1 VLNGLIGKTDHP
13 SDLYD
18 FTGRF
23 NLRSQYFYKNKSEWP
38 NAPFNFDILNA
49 TKDKEIPTSGTTG
62 SFYFTYSEGNP
73 QEVYVSPSGDYL
85 FLVGAAADRI
95 QRLDMTTPFDIETGS
110 TSDSQSIRLA
120 DLSTV
125 AGTAFGSEGNI
136 RGIFFRRD
144 GLKFYVIGTSLDTL
158 ACFNLSIAWDL
169 SSTITYDSKAS
180 TASFSGPTG
189 TATTLSAG
197 QVFFKPDGSRFYI
210 VEIQADCIV
219 EYSIPS
225 GEEWSLT
232 NASQVGNATSLGA
245 ISSNLDNPSSI
256 YIDPTGVKVFIHATI
271 TDRLYELV
279 MTTPWD
285 LSTLAYT
292 DRDVD
297 TDLTTNPAGIT
308 FSEDNRFMYVV
319 GSGADKILRY
329 S

>member
-1 VLNGLIGKTDHP
+1 MLNGLIGKTDHP

-18 FTGRF
+18 FTGKF

-49 TKDKEIPTSGTTG
+49 TKDKDIFVGDSTILTSG
-62 SFYFTYSEGNP
+62 ELNP
-73 QEVYVSPSGDYL
+73 REVYVTPSGDYL
-85 FLVGAAADRI
+85 FLIGAGADRI

-110 TSDSQSIRLA
+110 ASTSQSIRTS
-120 DLSTV
+120 DLSNI
-125 AGTAFGSEGNI
+125 AGTEFGSEGNT
-136 RGIFFRRD
+136 RGLFFRRD
-144 GLKFYVIGTSLDTL
+144 GFKFYVIGTSLDIV
-158 ACFNLSIAWDL
+158 ACFNLSTAWDL
-169 SSTITYDSKAS
+169 SSTITYDSKAN

-189 TATTLSAG
+189 VATALIAG
-197 QVFFKPDGSRFYI
+197 QIFFKPDGSRFYI
-210 VEIQADCIV
+210 VESQADCIV

-245 ISSNLDNPSSI
+245 LSSNLLNPQSI
-256 YIDPTGVKVFIHATI
+256 FIDPTGVKVFIHTST

-285 LSTLAYT
+285 LSTLALT
-292 DRDVD
+292 NRDID
-297 TDLTTNPAGIT
+297 TDLTTVPTGVT

-319 GSGADKILRY
+319 GSGADRILRY

>member
-1 VLNGLIGKTDHP
+1 MLNGLIGKTDHP

-18 FTGRF
+18 FTGKF

-49 TKDKEIPTSGTTG
+49 TKDKEITTA
-62 SFYFTYSEGNP
+62 STTYFSSYGESNP

-85 FLVGAAADRI
+85 FLIGAGADRV
-95 QRLDMTTPFDIETGS
+95 QRLDMTTPFNIETGS
-110 TSDSQSIRLA
+110 GSSSQAIRVSDLGNI
-120 DLSTV
+120 
-125 AGTAFGSEGNI
+125 AGTEFGSEGNT

-144 GLKFYVIGTSLDTL
+144 GFKFYIVGTSLDTV
-158 ACFNLSIAWDL
+158 ACFNLSTAWDL
-169 SSTITYDSKAS
+169 SSTITYDSKAN

-189 TATTLSAG
+189 VATSLAAG
-197 QVFFKPDGSRFYI
+197 QIFFKPDGSRFYI
-210 VEIQADCIV
+210 VEIQADSIV

-245 ISSNLDNPSSI
+245 LSSNLLNPQSF
-256 YIDPTGVKVFIHATI
+256 YIDPTGVKVFILTST

-285 LSTLAYT
+285 LSTLALT
-292 DRDVD
+292 NRDID
-297 TDLTTNPAGIT
+297 TDLTTTPSGVT
-308 FSEDNRFMYVV
+308 FSEDSRFMYVV
-319 GSGADKILRY
+319 GSGVDKILRY

>member
-1 VLNGLIGKTDHP
+1 MLNGLIGKTDHP

-49 TKDKEIPTSGTTG
+49 TKDKDIYVGNSTIFPYGEL
-62 SFYFTYSEGNP
+62 NP
-73 QEVYVSPSGDYL
+73 QEVYVTPSGDYL
-85 FLVGAAADRI
+85 FLIGAGADRV

-110 TSDSQSIRLA
+110 GSTSQSIRTA
-120 DLSTV
+120 DLSTI
-125 AGTAFGSEGNI
+125 AGTEFSSEGNL
-136 RGIFFRRD
+136 RGLFFRRD
-144 GLKFYVIGTSLDTL
+144 GLKFYIIGTTVDT
-158 ACFNLSIAWDL
+158 AVCFNLSVAWDL

-180 TASFSGPTG
+180 TSSFSGPTG
-189 TATTLSAG
+189 TATALAAG
-197 QVFFKPDGSRFYI
+197 QIFFKPDGSRFYI
-210 VEIQADCIV
+210 TEQQADCII

-232 NASQVGNATSLGA
+232 NASQVGNATSLSTL
-245 ISSNLDNPSSI
+245 SSGLDNPQGLF
-256 YIDPTGVKVFIHATI
+256 IDPAGVKVFIHTSLS
-271 TDRLYELV
+271 DRLYELV

-285 LSTLAYT
+285 LSTLALT
-292 DRDVD
+292 DRDID
-297 TDLTTNPAGIT
+297 TDLTSSPTGIT

-319 GSGADKILRY
+319 GSGADRILRY

>member
-1 VLNGLIGKTDHP
+1 MLNGLIGKTDHP

-18 FTGRF
+18 FTGKF

-49 TKDKEIPTSGTTG
+49 TKDKDITTSGTT
-62 SFYFTYSEGNP
+62 YFTYAEGNP
-73 QEVYVSPSGDYL
+73 REVFVSPSGEYL
-85 FLVGAAADRI
+85 FMIGASADRV

-110 TSDSQSIRLA
+110 GSSSQTIRA
-120 DLSTV
+120 TDLSAV
-125 AGTAFGSEGNI
+125 AGAEFGLEGNI

-144 GLKFYVIGTSLDTL
+144 GLKFYVVGSTLDTV
-158 ACFNLSIAWDL
+158 ACFNLSTAWDL
-169 SSTITYDSKAS
+169 SSTLTYDSKAN

-189 TATTLSAG
+189 TATTLLAN

-210 VEIQADCIV
+210 VEQQADCIV

-245 ISSNLDNPSSI
+245 LSSNLLTANSI
-256 YIDPTGVKVFIHATI
+256 YIDPTGVKVFIHAST

-285 LSTLAYT
+285 LSTLALT
-292 DRDVD
+292 NRDID
-297 TDLTTNPAGIT
+297 TDLTTNPTGIT
-308 FSEDNRFMYVV
+308 FSEDSRFMYVV
-319 GSGADKILRY
+319 GSGADRILRY

>member
-1 VLNGLIGKTDHP
+1 MLNGLIGKTDHP

-18 FTGRF
+18 FTGKF

-49 TKDKEIPTSGTTG
+49 TKDKEIATNTTT
-62 SFYFTYSEGNP
+62 YFTTAEGNP
-73 QEVYVSPSGDYL
+73 REVYVTPSGDYL
-85 FLVGAAADRI
+85 FLIGSGADRI

-110 TSDSQSIRLA
+110 ASTSQSIRA
-120 DLSTV
+120 SDLSSI
-125 AGTAFGSEGNI
+125 AGTAFGSEASFKGL
-136 RGIFFRRD
+136 FFRRD
-144 GLKFYVIGTSLDTL
+144 GLKFYVVGTGLDTV
-158 ACFNLSIAWDL
+158 ACFNLSTAWDL
-169 SSTITYDSKAS
+169 SSTITYDSKAN
-180 TASFSGPTG
+180 TASFSDPTG
-189 TATTLSAG
+189 TATALSAG
-197 QVFFKPDGSRFYI
+197 QIFFKPDGSRFYI

-245 ISSNLDNPSSI
+245 LSSNLLNPQSI
-256 YIDPTGVKVFIHATI
+256 FIDPTGVKVFIHTGI

-285 LSTLAYT
+285 LSTLALT
-292 DRDVD
+292 NRDID
-297 TDLTTNPAGIT
+297 TDLTSNPTGVT

-319 GSGADKILRY
+319 GAGEDKILRY

>member
-1 VLNGLIGKTDHP
+1 MLNGLIGKTDHP

-18 FTGRF
+18 FTGKF

-49 TKDKEIPTSGTTG
+49 TKDKEIATSTTT
-62 SFYFTYSEGNP
+62 YFTTAEINP

-85 FLVGAAADRI
+85 FLIGAGADRI

-110 TSDSQSIRLA
+110 ASTSQSIRLA
-120 DLSTV
+120 DLNSI
-125 AGTAFGSEGNI
+125 AGTEFGSEGNT
-136 RGIFFRRD
+136 RGLFFRRD
-144 GLKFYVIGTSLDTL
+144 GLKFYIVGTSLDTV

-169 SSTITYDSKAS
+169 SSTITYDSKAN

-189 TATTLSAG
+189 AATTLAAG
-197 QVFFKPDGSRFYI
+197 QIFFKPDGSRFYI
-210 VEIQADCIV
+210 AEIQADCIV

-245 ISSNLDNPSSI
+245 LSSNLLNPQSI
-256 YIDPTGVKVFIHATI
+256 FIDPAGVKVFIHTSI
-271 TDRLYELV
+271 TGRLYELV

-285 LSTLAYT
+285 LSTLALT
-292 DRDVD
+292 DRDID
-297 TDLTTNPAGIT
+297 TDLTTQPTGVT

-319 GSGADKILRY
+319 GTGADKILRY

>member
-1 VLNGLIGKTDHP
+1 MLNGLIGKTDHP

-49 TKDKEIPTSGTTG
+49 TKDKEITTNNTT
-62 SFYFTYSEGNP
+62 YFTVAEGNP
-73 QEVYVSPSGDYL
+73 RELFVSPSGDYL
-85 FLVGAAADRI
+85 FLIGATADRL

-110 TSDSQSIRLA
+110 GSSSQAITAGQFSGI
-120 DLSTV
+120 
-125 AGTAFGSEGNI
+125 AGTNLGAESNA
-136 RGIFFRRD
+136 RGLFFRRD
-144 GLKFYVIGTSLDTL
+144 GLKLYILGTTVDTV
-158 ACFNLSIAWDL
+158 ACFNLSTAWDL
-169 SSTITYDSKAS
+169 SSTITYDSKADIEV
-180 TASFSGPTG
+180 FSGPDG
-189 TATTLSAG
+189 VATTLNAG
-197 QVFFKPDGSRFYI
+197 QVFFKPDGSRFY
-210 VEIQADCIV
+210 VVGIQADSII

-245 ISSNLDNPSSI
+245 LSSNLLNPQSI
-256 YIDPTGVKVFIHATI
+256 HIDPTGVKVFIHAAT

-285 LSTLAYT
+285 LSTLALT
-292 DRDVD
+292 NRDID
-297 TDLTTNPAGIT
+297 TDLTSNPTAVT
-308 FSEDNRFMYVV
+308 FSEDSRFMYVT
-319 GSGADKILRY
+319 GSGVDKILRY

>member
-1 VLNGLIGKTDHP
+1 MLNGLIGKTDHP

-18 FTGRF
+18 FTGKF

-49 TKDKEIPTSGTTG
+49 TKDKDIYVGDTTIFPYG
-62 SFYFTYSEGNP
+62 ELNP
-73 QEVYVSPSGDYL
+73 QEAYVTPSGDYL
-85 FLVGAAADRI
+85 FMIGAGADRI

-110 TSDSQSIRLA
+110 ASASQSIRTA
-120 DLSTV
+120 DLSA
-125 AGTAFGSEGNI
+125 AGGAAFGSEGNS
-136 RGIFFRRD
+136 RGLFFRRD
-144 GLKFYVIGTSLDTL
+144 GFKFYVIGTTLDTV

-169 SSTITYDSKAS
+169 SSTLTYDSKAS
-180 TASFSGPTG
+180 TASFSDPNGV
-189 TATTLSAG
+189 ATTLLPG

-210 VEIQADCIV
+210 VEQQADCII

-232 NASQVGNATSLGA
+232 NSSQVGNATSLGA
-245 ISSNLDNPSSI
+245 VSSNLLNPSSI
-256 YIDPTGVKVFIHATI
+256 YIDPTGVKVFIHTVT

-285 LSTLAYT
+285 LSTLAFT
-292 DRDVD
+292 NRDID
-297 TDLTTNPAGIT
+297 TDLTTQPAGIT
-308 FSEDNRFMYVV
+308 FSEDNRFMYVT
-319 GSGADKILRY
+319 GAGADRILRY